1 MNKLTEHMPGHGHG
15 HGANHGAEP
24 VAEVI
29 VHDPVDPRPEIQP
42 VIFGGDI
49 GVYALARAFHEQYGV
64 NSIVISGEVPGPIA
78 NSKILTNV
86 RVDDSHNENQLIQAA
101 LTVAQRVGKG
111 KKLIILGNSDWL
123 VRTIVRA
130 RAHLE
135 AAGYVVPF
143 LSEELLDAVSDKATF
158 AELAQEVGMAVPET
172 VVVDFS
178 NADSPDWVAPPVP
191 FQYPIIAKAASSA
204 DYQEVEFPEK
214 VKVFEI
220 ANPEDL
226 AALWTALRKAGYKGR
241 FVAQEMIPGDDTQ
254 MRSITAYVDSDGD
267 VTLLAGAHVLVEE
280 HTPNGL
286 GNPAAMITG
295 DQGEMFDQA
304 VAFLKKNN
312 YRGFANFDVKV
323 DPRDGKGKFF
333 EVNPRIGRNNYYV
346 TAAGANVSQFVV
358 GDAIDHVKV
367 PPQRV
372 SKEVLY
378 SVLPTGL
385 LLHYVLD
392 PQLRAKVTAL
402 SKHHGEIHPLAY
414 WSHDGGLHRRE
425 YVALA
430 KLNERRKFHRWYP
443 EPTSTGLN
451 ATHVEEH

>member
-1 MNKLTEHMPGHGHG
+1 MSKLSETPAVNGEHIP
-15 HGANHGAEP
+15 AT
-24 VAEVI
+24 
-29 VHDPVDPRPEIQP
+29 PRPEIQP

-78 NSKILTNV
+78 NSKIIQNY
-86 RVDDSHNENQLIQAA
+86 RVEDSHNENQLIQAA
-101 LTVAQRVGKG
+101 LTVAKRFGKG
-111 KKLIILGNSDWL
+111 KQLIILGNSDWL

-130 RAHLE
+130 REHLE

-158 AELAQEVGMAVPET
+158 AELAQEVGMAVPKT
-172 VVVDFS
+172 VVVDFR
-178 NADSPDWVAPPVP
+178 NGDSPDWVAPEVP
-191 FQYPIIAKAASSA
+191 FAYPVIAKAASSA

-220 ANPEDL
+220 DSAEDL
-226 AALWTALRKAGYKGR
+226 AGLWKALRKAGYKGR
-241 FVAQEMIPGDDTQ
+241 FVVQEMIPGDDTQ
-254 MRSITAYVDSDGD
+254 MRSITAYVDADGD

-295 DQGEMFDQA
+295 DLGDMFDQA
-304 VAFLKKNN
+304 VRFLQHNN

-346 TAAGANVSQFVV
+346 TAAGANVAQFVV
-358 GDAIDHVKV
+358 GDAIDHAKV

-372 SKEVLY
+372 SKEILY

-385 LLHYVLD
+385 LLHYIVD
-392 PQLRAKVTAL
+392 PTLKSKVTAL
-402 SKHHGEIHPLAY
+402 AKHHGEIHPLAY

-443 EPTSTGLN
+443 DPTDTGLVG
-451 ATHVEEH
+451 TKVKED